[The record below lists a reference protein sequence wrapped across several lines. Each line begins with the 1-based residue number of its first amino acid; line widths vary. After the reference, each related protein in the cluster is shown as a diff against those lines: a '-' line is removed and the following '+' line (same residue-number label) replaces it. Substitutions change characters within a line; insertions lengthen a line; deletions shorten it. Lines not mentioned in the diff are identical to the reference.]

1 MDVLAQLNTIFKNFE
16 GKKPMKNSAKNYLV
30 LFLCFVIAALF
41 STHAGAEKFLPD
53 SPNRTSEYVP
63 QRVLV
68 QFRSNIGSDHAHQI
82 IAGLGARHVREI
94 GGTGVHILDLP
105 YSANE
110 RAIARMFASRREVE
124 FAELDQLRPMQ
135 QVIPNDPLFA
145 NLNAWSL
152 SRISGPEAWALTT
165 GNSNVVIAI
174 LDTGVDGSHEEL
186 VGKMVAGWNVYD
198 QNSDT
203 RDIQG
208 HGTMVAGTAAARGNN
223 GIGVASVAWAC
234 SIMPVRISDIYG
246 YATDSTIASGLT
258 WAADHGA
265 RVANVSYNVAGSS
278 TVSRAARYFQ
288 RKGGVVTVAAGNQG
302 MFLDVPD
309 DPYLLTV
316 GATDSEDV
324 LYPWSNTGSGV
335 DLVAP
340 GSAFTIANGGGYAV
354 ATGTSNAA
362 PIVAGAAALLFSLN
376 PNLTPEQV
384 QIALKESAADLG
396 DIGFDTQY
404 GSGRVNLERA
414 LISASGSGAIPDL
427 VAPTVLITSPDDGV
441 MLSGVMNVRVDA
453 RDNVAVRRVEFFVD
467 GVLTLSSNTSPFSL
481 KWNTRRLAAGPHT
494 IQSKAYDAAGNVG
507 ASFSL
512 TVHK

>member
-1 MDVLAQLNTIFKNFE
+1 
-16 GKKPMKNSAKNYLV
+16 MKNSGRNYLV
-30 LFLCFVIAALF
+30 LFVCFVIAALF
-41 STHAGAEKFLPD
+41 STQAGAEKHSPD
-53 SPNRTSEYVP
+53 SPNPTSRYVR
-63 QRVLV
+63 QRILV
-68 QFRSNIGSDHAHQI
+68 QFRPNIGSSHAHQI
-82 IAGLGARHVREI
+82 IAGLGARHVNEI
-94 GGTGVHILDLP
+94 GDTGVHILDLP
-105 YSANE
+105 YSASE
-110 RAIARMFASRREVE
+110 RAMVQTFASRPEVE

-135 QVIPNDPLFA
+135 QVIPNDPLYA

-152 SRISGPEAWALTT
+152 GRIKGPDAWAMTT

-186 VGKMVAGWNVYD
+186 AGKMVAGWNAYD

-203 RDIQG
+203 RDVQG

-223 GIGVASVAWAC
+223 GIGVASVAWGC

-246 YATDSTIASGLT
+246 YAADSTIASGLT

-302 MFLDVPD
+302 MVIDVAD

-316 GATDSEDV
+316 GATDSNDV

-376 PNLTPEQV
+376 PNLTPAQV
-384 QIALKESAADLG
+384 QDALEESADDLG
-396 DIGFDTQY
+396 ESGFDTSY

-414 LISASGSGAIPDL
+414 LSSASGSGTTPDL
-427 VAPTVLITSPDDGV
+427 IAPTVSITSPADGAT
-441 MLSGVMNVRVDA
+441 LSGTINVRVDA
-453 RDNVAVRRVEFFVD
+453 RDNVAVQRVEFFVD
-467 GVLTLSSNTSPFSL
+467 GVLTSSSVTSPFTFR
-481 KWNTRRLAAGPHT
+481 WNTRRLAAGPHT
-494 IQSKAYDAAGNVG
+494 IQTKAYDAAGN
-507 ASFSL
+507 AATSPAL
-512 TVHK
+512 IVHK